1 MMLIFL
7 KKIKTIFLS
16 TTAIIASRYAMITFT
31 NPIAPGGDL
40 LGIVCSLLD
49 WVFYLSIPI
58 GLVAIMYS
66 AFLFLTSGGER
77 NKISSA
83 RMALIAAIMGWVAL
97 FIVSLLPRIIA
108 DLLGVDL
115 GALPASC

>member
-1 MMLIFL
+1 MLIFL

-66 AFLFLTSGGER
+66 AFLFLTSER